1 MNTIQK
7 KSTLKKIKKNIFSIS
22 LLLLFSSQVF
32 SQVIELN
39 FPSYTPT
46 SPEAGNLGKY
56 GRIANSSSTGQM
68 NYSVPIYSIPLTNG
82 SWNIALNYNY
92 SGLILDEDPSLTG
105 LGWTLLA
112 SGVVNREI
120 RGLKDESRYGYYGVE
135 SKREYI
141 SEYLATSDMD
151 LDVRKNFKN
160 KLWDAEAD
168 LYTVSVSGL
177 NFSFKLD
184 ENDNPIFLSKH
195 VNKVVIQKDA
205 YNRII
210 SFTVTDSEGVVYL
223 FDEKEYALAAVDEEM
238 PENIAYTSWM
248 LTNVTYPNN
257 SELNFE
263 YYVDNAHTE
272 LYTYNYSA
280 VGAALFG
287 TTSSGVTPNPQV
299 LLHEYVEDTRE
310 SILKRKVL
318 KKIRFPQ
325 GEVKFITIPG
335 SDGRILLKDIEVV
348 HTNGN
353 EEGFN
358 KMIHQYTLNYEGPR
372 DLLVDITNKNELYRR
387 FKYYQEPGQSIP
399 PFINSTTDKALDK
412 DRWGYYNRAGNSFAI
427 NIPNT
432 TYISNQTP
440 SFTNTRKG
448 ALKKIIYPTGGHTS
462 VEYEQNQI
470 MTTNVIGSDYYA
482 NVEMESKLIRGPDG
496 IDIPIP
502 IYNTIKL
509 ETDYLD
515 GSAPDYKEAIKT
527 FTFEYP
533 TVMILSHSIEGTRE
547 GSHIFMEIIE
557 LEGQA
562 SYNDY
567 YPWDFPLPNL
577 NQNYNTLVPDFRE
590 AITQYSNGN
599 PNTTLNPLTPFVI
612 PQLVEEY
619 GPDEGPS
626 YPNNIYKSSG
636 GRMVLIPGTYQFKI
650 YTTMNRNSNATA
662 EIKFQLQKDYHMPPP
677 EFVNIN
683 VGGIRISS
691 LTDCTS
697 EAGDC
702 YERTYDYND
711 DYGLSSGYLAVEP
724 LNKMITIR
732 KEYHR
737 SSEVYFKTN
746 FHYSTSFYSALDP
759 AFGSPV
765 YYRSIKEQQIGNQ
778 DIGYQKSTF
787 VLPVSLR
794 GTNYPKVPNG
804 RDLSGAKL
812 HEKSQYNSS
821 QELVNYSAKNYKQF
835 IKDVNTIDGYP
846 VSLKIYTPLY
856 AVLDFVNFNYDATP
870 TDPETIE
877 VIKELYPVKTYSEV
891 DYDYK
896 VEKDINYTSFN
907 NKFLV
912 TGTLTEYNTS
922 NYLPNKVSQ
931 VKDSERELSF
941 IDGEPLLVIE
951 PEIYYIDIEKSITYP
966 LDLEYPS
973 SAESKLISQNRLSTP
988 IKVKTVKI
996 NEDGNDI
1003 LISTNSVEYFEWFS
1017 NIIEP
1022 KKVKS
1027 SKGTTDLKDKIVYHS
1042 YGTKGN
1048 PKEVSKKDGS
1058 KIYYVWGYSQSQP
1071 IAKIEGYSDAE
1082 LLGVYSK
1089 INTAINKSNLDTD
1102 TCLGFENCKEQE
1114 LRQAFINLRNALPKA
1129 QITSYTYDPLIGV
1142 TSITDLRGRTVF
1154 YEYDEFNR
1162 LEFVKDQEGKILNE
1176 NQYNYKN

>member
-1 MNTIQK
+1 MK
-7 KSTLKKIKKNIFSIS
+7 KKIFSIS

-32 SQVIELN
+32 SQEIDLN

-56 GRIANSSSTGQM
+56 GRIANNSSTGQM

-92 SGLILDEDPSLTG
+92 SGLILDKDPSLTG

-112 SGVVNREI
+112 GGVVNREI

-195 VNKVVIQKDA
+195 VNKVVLQKDA
-205 YNRII
+205 YDRII

-238 PENIAYTSWM
+238 PENITDTSWM

-263 YYVDNAHTE
+263 YYADNAHTE

-287 TTSSGVTPNPQV
+287 TTSSGEFPDPNPQV
-299 LLHEYVEDTRE
+299 LLHEYGEDTRE

-318 KKIRFPQ
+318 NKIQFPQ
-325 GEVKFITIPG
+325 GEVEFKTITG

-353 EEGFN
+353 EQGFN
-358 KMIHQYTLNYEGPR
+358 KMIHQYNLTYEGPR

-387 FKYYQEPGQSIP
+387 FEYYQDPGQSIP

-412 DRWGYYNRAGNSFAI
+412 DRWGYYNRAGNNYGI

-432 TYISNQTP
+432 IYISDQTP

-470 MTTNVIGSDYYA
+470 MTTNVMGSDYYA
-482 NVEMESKLIRGPDG
+482 NVEMQSKLIGGPDG
-496 IDIPIP
+496 IGIEDPIFH
-502 IYNTIKL
+502 TVRL

-547 GSHIFMEIIE
+547 GSHIVMEINE
-557 LEGQA
+557 LEGQS
-562 SYNDY
+562 SYGVY
-567 YPWDFPLPNL
+567 YPWDFNFPDL

-590 AITQYSNGN
+590 AITQHSNGN
-599 PNTTLNPLTPFVI
+599 PTTTLNPLTPFII

-626 YPNNIYKSSG
+626 YPDNIYKNSG
-636 GRMVLIPGTYQFKI
+636 GRMVLIPGTYEFKI

-662 EIKFQLQKDYHMPPP
+662 EIKFQLQKDYHIPPP

-683 VGGIRISS
+683 VGGIRVSS

-702 YERTYDYND
+702 YERTFDYNN

-724 LNKMITIR
+724 LNKMITTR
-732 KEYHR
+732 RVNYPKSVESLH
-737 SSEVYFKTN
+737 TN
-746 FHYSTSFYSALDP
+746 FHYSTNFYSALDP

-787 VLPVSLR
+787 LLPGSLS

-812 HEKSQYNSS
+812 HNKLQYNSS
-821 QELVNYSAKNYKQF
+821 QELVNYSAKKYKQF

-856 AVLDFVNFNYDATP
+856 AVLDFVNFDYDATP

-896 VEKDINYTSFN
+896 VEKDINYELLDQEY
-907 NKFLV
+907 LV
-912 TGTLTEYNTS
+912 TGALTEYNTS
-922 NYLPNKVSQ
+922 SYLPNKVTT
-931 VKDSERELSF
+931 VKNNEIPLT
-941 IDGEPLLVIE
+941 ILNGEPLLNIE
-951 PEIYYIDIEKSITYP
+951 DNNFSIDIEKSITYP

-988 IKVKTVKI
+988 IKVKTVKK
-996 NEDGNDI
+996 NEDGNNI
-1003 LISTNSVEYFEWFS
+1003 LLSTNYVEYFQWFN

-1071 IAKIEGYSDAE
+1071 IAKIEGYTDAE
-1082 LLGVYSK
+1082 LLSVNSY

-1102 TCLGFENCKEQE
+1102 TCLGSENCKEQE
-1114 LRQAFINLRNALPKA
+1114 LRHAFINLRNAIPKA

-1142 TSITDLRGRTVF
+1142 TSITDPRGRTVY

-1162 LEFVKDQEGKILNE
+1162 LEFVKDHEGKIVNE
-1176 NQYNYKN
+1176 NQYYYKN